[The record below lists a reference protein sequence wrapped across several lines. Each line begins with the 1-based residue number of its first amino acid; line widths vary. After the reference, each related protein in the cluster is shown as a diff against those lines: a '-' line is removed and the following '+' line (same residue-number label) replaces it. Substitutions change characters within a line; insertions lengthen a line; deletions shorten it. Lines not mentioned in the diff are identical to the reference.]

1 MTTISFSKDFAITKK
16 ETIERLEKGV
26 LNIKPL
32 KINPKDV
39 IADMRKREEKLLHAL
54 RSRI

>member
-16 ETIERLEKGV
+16 ETVERLEKGV